1 MYKIEHKRMAKV
13 LTNDLRHLNER
24 GFRVR
29 LLTLNHE
36 RDNNRDDR
44 NRLN

>member
-1 MYKIEHKRMAKV
+1 MNEHKRMAKV
-13 LTNDLRHLNER
+13 LTNDLRHLYEHECA
-24 GFRVR
+24 R

>member
-1 MYKIEHKRMAKV
+1 MHINEHKRMAKV
-13 LTNDLRHLNER
+13 LTNDLRHLYEHSESA
-24 GFRVR
+24 R

>member
-1 MYKIEHKRMAKV
+1 MYKYEHKRMAKV
-13 LTNDLRHLNER
+13 LTNDLRHLYEH
-24 GFRVR
+24 GSAR